1 MKQDKTAHEVAECR
15 ISVYVDFLMAAYGC
29 DLRGLA
35 DIAGIPRQTL
45 TKFMNAP
52 YEQKGIFTLGKLAGL
67 TGVSLGWLVADDVEG
82 ADNAVS

>member
-1 MKQDKTAHEVAECR
+1 MEKERTADEVAENR

-35 DIAGIPRQTL
+35 DIAGMPRQTL

-52 YEQKGIFTLGKLAGL
+52 YEQKGVFTLGKLADI
-67 TGVSLGWLVADDVEG
+67 TGVSLGWLVADDVEEAG
-82 ADNAVS
+82 NAAS